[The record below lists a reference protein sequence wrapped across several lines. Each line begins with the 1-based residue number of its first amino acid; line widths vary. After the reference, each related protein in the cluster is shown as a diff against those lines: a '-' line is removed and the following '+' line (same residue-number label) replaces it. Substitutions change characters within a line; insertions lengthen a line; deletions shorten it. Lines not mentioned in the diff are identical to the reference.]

1 MAAPQQ
7 RLPLANDDQAA
18 RVLAADAKQAEEP
31 SEEEKRRMAADEQL
45 PSACEVIAEVV
56 ARPRGGRCL
65 FSMMSIFILGGWG
78 AVLLAAL
85 YANISDDPRRIEW

>member
-56 ARPRGGRCL
+56 ARL
-65 FSMMSIFILGGWG
+65 LGADDAMGLPARELAWLRESG
-78 AVLLAAL
+78 VLKVAMGLTT
-85 YANISDDPRRIEW
+85 IEVVLRVT